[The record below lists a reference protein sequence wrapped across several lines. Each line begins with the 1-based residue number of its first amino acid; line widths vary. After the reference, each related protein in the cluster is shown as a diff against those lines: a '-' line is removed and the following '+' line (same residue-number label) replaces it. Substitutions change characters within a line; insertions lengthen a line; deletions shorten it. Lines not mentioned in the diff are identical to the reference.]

1 MSRFTGRVAVVTG
14 ASSGIGRATALRLA
28 KEGAAV
34 TLVALPGDDLE
45 AAAQLC
51 MDEGVPA
58 LAVAADVGDP
68 AQVAGAFDRAET
80 LGPVSAVFSNAGISL
95 VAPVVT
101 MTDDDWLR
109 QLRVNL
115 SGSFYVTREAARRM
129 APARHG
135 SIVMT
140 GSELATLGQAG
151 YVGYTAT
158 KGGVLAMTRALAA
171 ELAVHGIRVNSVS
184 PGETET
190 PMLLAEF
197 DQAPDPVAERAENE
211 ATIPLGRL
219 GQPPEIAAA
228 VAFLLSDDAAYIT
241 GTNLVVDGGRTSC
254 FSIGSIARG
263 EMSTQPGD

>member
-1 MSRFTGRVAVVTG
+1 MSRFSGRVAVVTG

-28 KEGAAV
+28 QEGAAV
-34 TLVALPGDDLE
+34 ALVALPGDALE
-45 AAAQLC
+45 TAAHECQAA
-51 MDEGVPA
+51 GVPA

-68 AQVAGAFDRAET
+68 RQVATAFDRAET
-80 LGPVSAVFSNAGISL
+80 LGPVSAVFSNAGIST
-95 VAPVVT
+95 VAAVVT

-115 SGSFYVTREAARRM
+115 SGCFYVAREAARRM
-129 APARHG
+129 LPARYG
-135 SIVMT
+135 AIVTT
-140 GSELATLGQAG
+140 GSELGVLGQAG

-171 ELAVHGIRVNSVS
+171 ELAGHGIRVNSVS

-197 DQAPDPVAERAENE
+197 AQAPDPIAERAENE
-211 ATIPLGRL
+211 ATIPLGRIA
-219 GQPPEIAAA
+219 QPDEIATA
-228 VAFLLSDDAAYIT
+228 VAFLLSDEAAYIT

-254 FSIGSIARG
+254 FSIGSIARAG
-263 EMSTQPGD
+263 SA